1 MNGASNASY
10 DLFGADALL
19 KRLQA
24 LMQEVEGVRKAEDI
38 EFIHRMRVA
47 SRRLRTALSLFQ
59 DSLPPREFDAWR
71 KQIRRVTRALGAAR
85 DTDVQLLFLQT
96 FLDGLSAEEK
106 AYRPGIERLLLRWRQ
121 RRACL
126 QADVTRALDRL
137 EASRTAERMGQLL
150 RERLVEARM
159 QQVSVTAPS
168 VYLRAYRA
176 ISLRLEELLAFDAYV
191 YRPDCMA
198 ELHAMRIAAK
208 RLRYTLEVFAPLYPD
223 GLKEPLRIVRAIQE
237 MVGDIH
243 DCDVWVAGL
252 PQFLQEER
260 ARTIEYFG
268 HARSFGRLARG
279 ILYLQQNRQQQ
290 RSRRYQEFVELWQKA
305 LKEGVW
311 DNLRQTI
318 LEQAEHKLAALDNCR
333 QLSNT
338 E

>member
-1 MNGASNASY
+1 MNGASDAGY
-10 DLFGADALL
+10 DLFGAEALL

-24 LMQEVEGVRKAEDI
+24 LMQEVEGVRRAEDV
-38 EFIHRMRVA
+38 ECVHRMRVA

-106 AYRPGIERLLLRWRQ
+106 ACRPGIERLLLRWRQ

-126 QADVTRALDRL
+126 QQEVIRALDRL

-150 RERLVEARM
+150 RERLVEARV
-159 QQVSVTAPS
+159 QQVNVAAPA

-191 YRPDCMA
+191 YRPECIA
-198 ELHAMRIAAK
+198 ELHALRIAAK
-208 RLRYTLEVFAPLYPD
+208 RLRYTMEVFAPLYAD
-223 GLKEPLRIVRAIQE
+223 GLKEPLQVVRAVQE

-243 DCDVWVAGL
+243 DCDVWVACL
-252 PQFLQEER
+252 PQFLEEER

-290 RSRRYQEFVELWQKA
+290 RNRRYQEFVEFWQKT

-318 LEQAEHKLAALDNCR
+318 LGQ
-333 QLSNT
+333 QM
-338 E
+338 